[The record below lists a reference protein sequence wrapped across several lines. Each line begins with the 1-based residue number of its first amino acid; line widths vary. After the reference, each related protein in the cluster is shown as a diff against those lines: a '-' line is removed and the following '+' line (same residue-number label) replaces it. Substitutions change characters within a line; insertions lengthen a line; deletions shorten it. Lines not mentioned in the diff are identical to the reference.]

1 MKRKVNLKKMT
12 SWKQILIPASL
23 ALILMVGISGTV
35 AYLTAN
41 SDEVVNSFESGNVPP
56 TVVEKVSQGVKE
68 EVTIKNGG
76 NVKAYVRAAVIV
88 TWQNSSGDVYGSA
101 PVEVDDYSM
110 TIPADGKWKLGSDD
124 FWYYIVPV
132 DAGAETAP
140 LLTDGKMELDADIP
154 SGYDLS
160 MEIIAQTI
168 QADGVNS
175 NGQKPVLL
183 AWGEE
188 AGGSVT
194 GITGTTLQIQE

>member
-12 SWKQILIPASL
+12 SWKQILIPVSL

-101 PVEVDDYSM
+101 PVEVYDYSM
-110 TIPADGKWKLGSDD
+110 TIPADGK
-124 FWYYIVPV
+124 
-132 DAGAETAP
+132 
-140 LLTDGKMELDADIP
+140 
-154 SGYDLS
+154 
-160 MEIIAQTI
+160 
-168 QADGVNS
+168 
-175 NGQKPVLL
+175 
-183 AWGEE
+183 
-188 AGGSVT
+188 
-194 GITGTTLQIQE
+194 

>member
-1 MKRKVNLKKMT
+1 M
-12 SWKQILIPASL
+12 
-23 ALILMVGISGTV
+23 
-35 AYLTAN
+35 
-41 SDEVVNSFESGNVPP
+41 
-56 TVVEKVSQGVKE
+56 
-68 EVTIKNGG
+68 
-76 NVKAYVRAAVIV
+76 
-88 TWQNSSGDVYGSA
+88 
-101 PVEVDDYSM
+101 
-110 TIPADGKWKLGSDD
+110 
-124 FWYYIVPV
+124 
-132 DAGAETAP
+132 
-140 LLTDGKMELDADIP
+140 LTDGKMELDADIP